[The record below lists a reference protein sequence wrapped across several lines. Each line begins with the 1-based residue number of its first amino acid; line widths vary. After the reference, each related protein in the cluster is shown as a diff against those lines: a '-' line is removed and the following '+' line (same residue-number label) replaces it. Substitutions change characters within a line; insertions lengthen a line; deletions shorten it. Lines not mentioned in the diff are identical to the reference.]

1 MVYLCQTIYI
11 PDTIDA
17 INVPEVVTVA
27 VNKAA
32 PDVATELAVP
42 QVSAATSEYSG
53 TNTNTSQANDT
64 IGPPTVG
71 VYDTK
76 WY

>member
-11 PDTIDA
+11 PNTIDA

-27 VNKAA
+27 VNEAA
-32 PDVATELAVP
+32 PDVATEISVP
-42 QVSAATSEYSG
+42 QVSASTSEYSG